1 MFFHPHAPNRGS
13 GTITGA
19 VNPNRRKEKSTPPPF
34 PLKKATAALK
44 KYPLND
50 QKNVKR
56 CRKTVVDKT
65 YDIQNAKSE
74 KEKRSPPK
82 STNRNLATNLATR
95 VGLLT

>member
-56 CRKTVVDKT
+56 CRKTVVGKSSG
-65 YDIQNAKSE
+65 IQKAKSG
-74 KEKRSPPK
+74 KGKRSPPK

-95 VGLLT
+95 AESLT